1 MATRSSWKGC
11 LQLSLVCVPVKA
23 YTTASSGNGDIH
35 LNQLHANCHR
45 RIQYKKT
52 CPLHGEVPNDQ
63 IVSGYE
69 YAQDHYVV
77 VDPDELD
84 RLRTEADKAIKI
96 DVFIASEAFDPLY
109 GTGKRY
115 YLAPDGPAGQKA
127 YAILYQAMVEENRY
141 ALAQVVL
148 HGREQLVLLRPQE
161 NLLILE
167 VLHYR
172 HQVTQPTALASEAPK
187 TEVAP
192 EELQMAKT
200 LVNASTGDFALDKY
214 PDLYTSK
221 LQQLIEAK
229 VAGKEIVAAPASER
243 PQVINL
249 MEALKQSVARVQG
262 TIATRKEPRKTTR
275 RLLRKIS

>member
-23 YTTASSGNGDIH
+23 YSTASSGNGDIH
-35 LNQLHANCHR
+35 LNQLHADCHR

-52 CPLHGEVPNDQ
+52 CPMHGEVTTDQ

-96 DVFIASEAFDPLY
+96 DIFIASEDFDPLY

-115 YLAPDGPAGQKA
+115 YLAPDSPAGQKA
-127 YAILYQAMVEENRY
+127 YALLYQAMVEENRY

-172 HQVTQPTALASEAPK
+172 HQVTRPAALASEAPK

-214 PDLYTSK
+214 PDLYTRK

-229 VAGKEIVAAPASER
+229 VAGKEIVAAPASEG

-262 TIATRKEPRKTTR
+262 ANGAKPRKTTR
-275 RLLRKIS
+275 RLVRKIS

>member
-1 MATRSSWKGC
+1 
-11 LQLSLVCVPVKA
+11 
-23 YTTASSGNGDIH
+23 
-35 LNQLHANCHR
+35 
-45 RIQYKKT
+45 
-52 CPLHGEVPNDQ
+52 
-63 IVSGYE
+63 
-69 YAQDHYVV
+69 
-77 VDPDELD
+77 
-84 RLRTEADKAIKI
+84 
-96 DVFIASEAFDPLY
+96 
-109 GTGKRY
+109 
-115 YLAPDGPAGQKA
+115 
-127 YAILYQAMVEENRY
+127 MVEENRY

-172 HQVTQPTALASEAPK
+172 HQVTQPAALAQEAPK

-192 EELQMAKT
+192 EELKMAKT

-214 PDLYTSK
+214 PDLYTRK

-229 VAGKEIVAAPASER
+229 VAGKEIVAAPASEG

-262 TIATRKEPRKTTR
+262 THGIKKEPRKTTR

>member
-23 YTTASSGNGDIH
+23 YSTASSGNGDIH
-35 LNQLHANCHR
+35 LNQLHADCHR

-52 CPLHGEVPNDQ
+52 CPLHGEVTTDQ
-63 IVSGYE
+63 IVSGFE

-96 DVFIASEAFDPLY
+96 DVFIASDAFDPLY
-109 GTGKRY
+109 ATGKRY

-127 YAILYQAMVEENRY
+127 YALLYQAMVEEKRY

-172 HQVTQPTALASEAPK
+172 HQVTQPAALA
-187 TEVAP
+187 
-192 EELQMAKT
+192 QR
-200 LVNASTGDFALDKY
+200 
-214 PDLYTSK
+214 K
-221 LQQLIEAK
+221 L
-229 VAGKEIVAAPASER
+229 PR
-243 PQVINL
+243 PRWPQR
-249 MEALKQSVARVQG
+249 S
-262 TIATRKEPRKTTR
+262 
-275 RLLRKIS
+275 

>member
-23 YTTASSGNGDIH
+23 YSTASSGGGEIH
-35 LNQLHANCHR
+35 LNQLHADCHR

-52 CPLHGEVPNDQ
+52 CPLHGEVSNDQ

-69 YAQDHYVV
+69 YAHDHYVV

-96 DVFIASEAFDPLY
+96 DVFIASKAFDPLY

-115 YLAPDGPAGQKA
+115 YLCPDGSAGQKA
-127 YAILYQAMVEENRY
+127 YALLYQAMVEENRY

-172 HQVTQPTALASEAPK
+172 HQITQPAALASEAPK

-200 LVNASTGDFALDKY
+200 LVNASTGNFTLDKY

-229 VAGKEIVAAPASER
+229 VAGKEIVAAPAAEG

-262 TIATRKEPRKTTR
+262 TNGTKESRKATR
-275 RLLRKIS
+275 RLVRKIS